1 MADPGARSV
10 PAHVVE
16 AVPAALAR
24 AENVMPLAMSDG
36 VLTVAVD
43 RPFDFDLIEKLQF
56 ILDTCGRSIEPVAA
70 PAEAIR
76 AAVARYYGEATA

>member
-1 MADPGARSV
+1 
-10 PAHVVE
+10 
-16 AVPAALAR
+16 VPAALAR

-56 ILDTCGRSIEPVAA
+56 ILVGHLACPW
-70 PAEAIR
+70 P
-76 AAVARYYGEATA
+76 